1 MASTTYAT
9 AIQFTPDVPN
19 TLQTGGTASGTLLY
33 YDGTDP
39 FSRYLTL
46 AQVQA
51 ELGRIAADENAAAWA
66 QSLDSPVPAHPAPD
80 LRDVARKVAW
90 DCWVSRLPAHT
101 PPPAPPTPPPPPT
114 PIVAPDVSG
123 P

>member
-1 MASTTYAT
+1 MSTPTYAT
-9 AIQFTPDVPN
+9 GIQFLPDVEGVPVSA
-19 TLQTGGTASGTLLY
+19 GTASGQLRY
-33 YDGTDP
+33 DDGTEA

-51 ELGRIAADENAAAWA
+51 ELSEIGRVERPEFFA
-66 QSLDSPVPAHPAPD
+66 QSRDTPAPATPRPD

-90 DCWVSRLPAHT
+90 DCWVDRLVAHT
-101 PPPAPPTPPPPPT
+101 PPAAPPTPPPPPT
-114 PIVAPDVSG
+114 PISAPDVSG